1 MEHTEADGVQLH
13 SGPER
18 HGSGAL
24 EDQIEMKR
32 IGIVGGV
39 GWQST
44 MEYYSELCRRSEQWH
59 LVRNPRDV
67 PRMPE
72 ISIESLDL
80 AKAISYLGSDDD
92 EQSWSQFDDYHRR
105 ALKRLE
111 TNEADFALMASNT
124 PHHRFEAIVRSIRT
138 PVISILDEMAKESA
152 RIGAQ
157 QVLLLGTALTMRSP
171 KFRETFAKYGID
183 ASGPRDESLR
193 AMTAELITDL
203 QLGKLERAAQRL
215 AAVARL
221 SLDENQFGDQPAVCL
236 ACTELPLAFAGMK
249 QLPTF
254 EYDGILFINTTAVH
268 ISAAFNFAVNP

>member
-1 MEHTEADGVQLH
+1 
-13 SGPER
+13 
-18 HGSGAL
+18 
-24 EDQIEMKR
+24 MKK

-44 MEYYSELCRRSEQWH
+44 TEYYSELCRRSEQWH
-59 LVRNPRDV
+59 LARNSRDV
-67 PRMPE
+67 PTMPE

-92 EQSWSQFDDYHRR
+92 EQSWSQFDDYHRC

-124 PHHRFEAIVRSIRT
+124 PHHRFEAIVRSIRI

-152 RIGAQ
+152 RIEAR
-157 QVLLLGTALTMRSP
+157 QVLLLGTALTMRSS

-183 ASGPRDESLR
+183 ASGPRDETLR

-203 QLGKLERAAQRL
+203 QLGKLERAAQRVVN
-215 AAVARL
+215 VARV
-221 SLDENQFGDQPAVCL
+221 SLETQFGDRPAVCL

-254 EYDGILFINTTAVH
+254 EYDGIVFINASAVH
-268 ISAAFNFAVNP
+268 INAAFDFAVDQ

>member
-1 MEHTEADGVQLH
+1 
-13 SGPER
+13 
-18 HGSGAL
+18 
-24 EDQIEMKR
+24 MKK

-44 MEYYSELCRRSEQWH
+44 IEYYSELCRRSEQFH
-59 LVRNPRDV
+59 LARNPHDV
-67 PRMPE
+67 PTMPE

-80 AKAISYLGSDDD
+80 AKAISYLGSDED

-111 TNEADFALMASNT
+111 TNGADFALMASNT
-124 PHHRFEAIVRSIRT
+124 PHQRFEAIVRGIRI

-171 KFRETFAKYGID
+171 KFRETFAKYGIA
-183 ASGPRDESLR
+183 ASGPLDESVR

-203 QLGKLERAAQRL
+203 QLGKSESAELRL
-215 AAVARL
+215 ATVARL
-221 SLDENQFGDQPAVCL
+221 SLAENQFGDQAAVCL
-236 ACTELPLAFAGMK
+236 ACTELPLAFARMK
-249 QLPTF
+249 QLATF
-254 EYDGILFINTTAVH
+254 KYDGILFINTTALH
-268 ISAAFNFAVNP
+268 IDAAFNLAVDP

>member
-1 MEHTEADGVQLH
+1 
-13 SGPER
+13 
-18 HGSGAL
+18 
-24 EDQIEMKR
+24 MKK

-44 MEYYSELCRRSEQWH
+44 TEYYSELCRRSEQWH
-59 LVRNPRDV
+59 LARNPRDV
-67 PRMPE
+67 PTMPE

-124 PHHRFEAIVRSIRT
+124 PHHRFEAIVRSIRI

-157 QVLLLGTALTMRSP
+157 QVLLLGNAVTMRSP
-171 KFRETFAKYGID
+171 KFRETFAKYGIE
-183 ASGPRDESLR
+183 ASGPLDESLR
-193 AMTAELITDL
+193 AMTAALITDL
-203 QLGKLERAAQRL
+203 QLGKSESADQRL
-215 AAVARL
+215 ATVARL

-236 ACTELPLAFAGMK
+236 ACTELPLAFARMK
-249 QLPTF
+249 QLATF

-268 ISAAFNFAVNP
+268 IDAAFNFAVDP

>member
-1 MEHTEADGVQLH
+1 
-13 SGPER
+13 
-18 HGSGAL
+18 
-24 EDQIEMKR
+24 MKK

-44 MEYYSELCRRSEQWH
+44 TEYYSELCRRSEQWH
-59 LVRNPRDV
+59 LARNPRDV
-67 PRMPE
+67 PTMPE

-80 AKAISYLGSDDD
+80 AKAVSYLGSDDD

-124 PHHRFEAIVRSIRT
+124 PHHRFEAIVRSIRI

-157 QVLLLGTALTMRSP
+157 QVLLLGTALTMRSS
-171 KFRETFAKYGID
+171 KFRAAFAKYGIE
-183 ASGPRDESLR
+183 ASGPLDESLR

-203 QLGKLERAAQRL
+203 QLGKLERAAQRVVN
-215 AAVARL
+215 VARV
-221 SLDENQFGDQPAVCL
+221 SLETQFGDRPAVCL

-254 EYDGILFINTTAVH
+254 EYDGIVFINASAVH
-268 ISAAFNFAVNP
+268 INAAFDFAVDQ